1 MKYKKLLAGL
11 LMFGAAA
18 GVMAQ
23 DAEADRLILHFKDG
37 STKVFNLK
45 DADYIDFDAVG
56 AFGAA
61 ASLKEGSLS
70 ADAFTVMVV
79 PDAKCGSYKVTLAA
93 GAEAAVDK
101 GVFSEAAEIEFT
113 GLEPLTQYTVT
124 VAPSDIYGVAG
135 TETTLTVTTL
145 DMAPSDPKVGDY
157 FYSDGT
163 WSDGG
168 LISIDPD
175 GQNAVWAAVKPA
187 PVAGKT
193 VVGIVFNTD
202 PSRIAEADKEAGFTH
217 GYVIACKNAV
227 DPTKGNFE
235 KYPESIWYARFGIE
249 VSAISVTKV
258 SKTWYSNLSGREET
272 AKILEKFASDPAVDV
287 PMFYY
292 CTTGF
297 PVQAPENTSGWF
309 VPSTGQLWDC
319 IANFCS
325 GEVAR
330 NLSSQRTDPYDMTYY
345 FSVNTGE
352 PVLANFMRAFDGVP
366 EADKDPILMNDGNR
380 TPTSVALR
388 SSSRYDTESAC
399 HFNLGTDDK
408 GLIEG
413 MAGWFDEEGHARPIL
428 AF

>member
-1 MKYKKLLAGL
+1 
-11 LMFGAAA
+11 MFGAAA

-145 DMAPSDPKVGDY
+145 DMAPADPKVGDY

-193 VVGIVFNTD
+193 VVGIVFNTGRRPLRDFGQRQQIRLQGGKAAAGAD
-202 PSRIAEADKEAGFTH
+202 PDQQLHQPGS
-217 GYVIACKNAV
+217 
-227 DPTKGNFE
+227 
-235 KYPESIWYARFGIE
+235 
-249 VSAISVTKV
+249 
-258 SKTWYSNLSGREET
+258 LSGTRHPQHHPVAGRLRPGCERGGADGHGLQPRPLLPALQLPPRDAAYGEQPARGQDRERRDFRR
-272 AKILEKFASDPAVDV
+272 AAR
-287 PMFYY
+287 
-292 CTTGF
+292 GGW
-297 PVQAPENTSGWF
+297 ENPG
-309 VPSTGQLWDC
+309 PRLRDGGGEGGDC
-319 IANFCS
+319 
-325 GEVAR
+325 
-330 NLSSQRTDPYDMTYY
+330 P
-345 FSVNTGE
+345 
-352 PVLANFMRAFDGVP
+352 
-366 EADKDPILMNDGNR
+366 
-380 TPTSVALR
+380 ALR
-388 SSSRYDTESAC
+388 VRCGGGESSES
-399 HFNLGTDDK
+399 LRK
-408 GLIEG
+408 G
-413 MAGWFDEEGHARPIL
+413 AGGGRESLRKPAHLPGRTLCAG
-428 AF
+428 